1 MHTTPDRIFYFEKVK
16 LLNFG
21 VNFFFEITKLSILT
35 KVKIS
40 DCYGFQTFFFMQYD
54 WSIQK
59 VLPVVYLK

>member
-40 DCYGFQTFFFMQYD
+40 DCYGFQTFFLCNMIGQFKRCCLLF
-54 WSIQK
+54 I
-59 VLPVVYLK
+59 